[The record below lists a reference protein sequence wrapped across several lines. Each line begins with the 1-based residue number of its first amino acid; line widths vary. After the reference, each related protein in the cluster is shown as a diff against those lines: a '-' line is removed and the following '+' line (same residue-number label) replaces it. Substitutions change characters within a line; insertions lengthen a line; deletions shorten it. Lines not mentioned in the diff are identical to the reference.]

1 MENLPSRRCIFDG
14 FEPLA
19 VASRRRWRMFQ
30 LLLRHL
36 RLRHTTSAR
45 ASSDPAGERRLAGKE
60 QLGRFTAGERKYN
73 QLHLNQW

>member
-1 MENLPSRRCIFDG
+1 
-14 FEPLA
+14 
-19 VASRRRWRMFQ
+19 MFQ